1 MATITVM
8 KNYVM
13 KKAQSSSDEN
23 LKKIAKI
30 LKSYNKLAMQDKKK
44 ISQATEKLYTKL
56 KSEESKVSTSKGA
69 TKTGKSKKKIV
80 TQDLKGV
87 IAKFKAKIGNKLWKE
102 ATSGTT
108 IKQDAERPALKKG
121 KRFVTKKGYTTNQ
134 YGTFKNQVGTPYWE
148 TRANRFDVKQPAKT
162 FPKLAK
168 GGQAGEKVYDE
179 MMNVGKSNYVVNFHD
194 GEKKHKD
201 GSPFFDI
208 AIFKN
213 KVEKD
218 KFVKD
223 LESKGY
229 SKKRYAEG
237 GITEHGLKVGD
248 IVKRYWEN
256 GIYVENGGKS
266 YFVNLNE
273 GKRYTEDEFVSGKYS
288 DIKKRAK

>member
-8 KNYVM
+8 KNFVM
-13 KKAQSSSDEN
+13 KKAQGSSDKS
-23 LKKIAKI
+23 LKDFAKL
-30 LKSYNKLAMQDKKK
+30 LKNYGKLDVATKKK
-44 ISQATEKLYTKL
+44 VSVATEKLYTKL
-56 KSEESKVSTSKGA
+56 KSEDSKPSTRKAPAKKGV
-69 TKTGKSKKKIV
+69 TKKRIA
-80 TQDLKGV
+80 TQDLKS
-87 IAKFKAKIGNKLWKE
+87 ILAKFKAKVGAKAYKE
-102 ATSGTT
+102 AVSGTT
-108 IKQDAERPALKKG
+108 IKQDAERPALPKG
-121 KRFVTKKGYTTNQ
+121 KRFSKVTGK
-134 YGTFKNQVGTPYWE
+134 PYWE
-148 TRANRFDVKQPAKT
+148 NRANRSDVKQPPRT
-162 FPKLAK
+162 FPRLAK

-179 MMNVGKSNYVVNFHD
+179 MMNVGKSKYVVNFHN

-237 GITEHGLKVGD
+237 GKMKYAKGGITEHGLKVGD
-248 IVKRYWEN
+248 IVKGRYEN
-256 GIYVENGGKS
+256 GIMIENDGKN

-273 GKRYTEDEFVSGKYS
+273 GKRYTEDEFLSGKYS